1 MCTLDYNKI
10 WEEVIKKLEKT
21 LEPEEFTWFKN
32 IKYKN
37 SKDNIINVSVFN
49 SFSRDQLITR
59 GYKNLIEENLT
70 EISGEKIKLN
80 IEISTDK
87 TDKQK
92 NKKPV
97 SISPSPESTDEKDKT
112 ESHEISKTEIQADTK
127 NETSFIKEAR
137 KKNPHPSLK
146 PEYTFDNFVIG
157 ENNSFAANVAK
168 SVAANPGKA
177 YNPLLLYGGS
187 GLGKTH
193 LMEAIGNYA
202 WENGDYKIVYITA
215 EDFLNEFIEFLQ
227 VPLEN
232 KSSHKISNK
241 MSEFKNKYRKADIL
255 LLDDIHFFQ
264 GKEGI
269 QEELFHTFN
278 ALDQAG
284 KQIVFTCDRPVNELS
299 KFQDRLKS
307 RCERGL
313 NVDLQPPNFETRCAI
328 LRKKTS
334 NQGMNISNDVISL
347 IAENVSTN
355 IRDLEGCLT
364 KIIAY
369 SNFKNTEITKDMA
382 YHLLK
387 DNFGSQPQKNI
398 TVEMIQKAVAQYF
411 NISYID
417 LKGKKRNQSLVF
429 PRHIAMYLCRNL
441 TELSTT
447 EIGIEFGGRDHTT
460 VMHGSQIIEDRIT
473 AEPAL
478 EKSIMEIT
486 KSVKEPK

>member
-1 MCTLDYNKI
+1 MCAFDYNKI
-10 WEEVIKKLEKT
+10 WDEAIKNLEKK

-32 IKYKN
+32 IKYEN
-37 SKDNIINVSVFN
+37 SKDNTITVSVFN
-49 SFSRDQLITR
+49 SFSRDQLISR
-59 GYKNLIEENLT
+59 GYKTLIEENL
-70 EISGEKIKLN
+70 EDISGQKIKLN
-80 IEISTDK
+80 IEIGTNK
-87 TDKQK
+87 KNIQK
-92 NKKPV
+92 NPAPAEEV
-97 SISPSPESTDEKDKT
+97 SVSSEKT
-112 ESHEISKTEIQADTK
+112 EEIRNVETKIESK
-127 NETSFIKEAR
+127 NETSFIKET
-137 KKNPHPSLK
+137 KKKDSHPSLK

-168 SVAANPGKA
+168 AVAANPGKA

-202 WENGDYKIVYITA
+202 WEHGDYKIVYITA

-227 VPLEN
+227 VPADSKN
-232 KSSHKISNK
+232 SHKMPNK
-241 MSEFKNKYRKADIL
+241 MSEFKNKYRKTDIL

-299 KFQDRLKS
+299 KFQERLKS
-307 RCERGL
+307 RCEKGL

-328 LRKKTS
+328 LRKKIST
-334 NQGMNISNDVISL
+334 QGVDISNDVISL

-369 SNFKNTEITKDMA
+369 ASFKNTNITKDMA
-382 YHLLK
+382 YRLLK

-398 TVEMIQKAVAQYF
+398 TVEAIQKSVAEYF

-460 VMHGSQIIEDRIT
+460 VMHGSQKIEDRIKI
-473 AEPAL
+473 EPAI

-486 KSVKEPK
+486 KAVKEAK